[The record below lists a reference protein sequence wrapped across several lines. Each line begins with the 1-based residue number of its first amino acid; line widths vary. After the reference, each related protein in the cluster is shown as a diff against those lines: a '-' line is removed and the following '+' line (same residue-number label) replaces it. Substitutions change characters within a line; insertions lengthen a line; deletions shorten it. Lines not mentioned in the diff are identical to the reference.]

1 MIAIQGDNDI
11 SGRLR
16 ESALIGSP
24 ISAVQFGNDDRA
36 HLPGD
41 CGRPVGRA
49 IVNDNDFIDKWRQF
63 PKHLSNPDLLIE
75 AGNDYGDAPVLIHVS
90 RRARRLFSAGHW
102 GGDRYNWFVLRWEYP
117 RSDIPAREF
126 RWDAA

>member
-11 SGRLR
+11 SGRPR

-24 ISAVQFGNDDRA
+24 ISAVQFRNDYRA

-41 CGRPVGRA
+41 CGRPVGRT

-90 RRARRLFSAGHW
+90 RRAAAPGSAPGI
-102 GGDRYNWFVLRWEYP
+102 GEAIGII
-117 RSDIPAREF
+117 RSSFDGSIQ
-126 RWDAA
+126 